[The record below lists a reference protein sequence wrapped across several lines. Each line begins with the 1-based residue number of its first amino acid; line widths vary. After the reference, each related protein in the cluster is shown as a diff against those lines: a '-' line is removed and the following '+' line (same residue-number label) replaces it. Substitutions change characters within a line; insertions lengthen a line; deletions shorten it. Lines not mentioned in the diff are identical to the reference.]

1 MKKTLILIRHA
12 SAEENN
18 FTIKDFDRQL
28 IDKGLS
34 EAAKMGRW
42 MADKKINPDHII
54 TSSAPRAYKTAEI
67 IASQL
72 QFDISSIESI
82 RNLYDGGPNAYLD
95 QVVSTPETSQLLIL
109 FGHNPDISYFGEYLS
124 DAHIGSM
131 KKCSIVIIEFAD
143 QKWEEISAG
152 TGKFISYITPKE
164 VKEAS

>member
-1 MKKTLILIRHA
+1 MKKTLILVRHA

-18 FTIKDFDRQL
+18 FKIKDFDRQL
-28 IDKGLS
+28 IDKGLA
-34 EAAKMGRW
+34 EATIMGSW
-42 MADKKINPDHII
+42 IAGKKINPDRFI
-54 TSSAPRAYKTAEI
+54 TSSAPRAYKTAEV

-72 QFDISSIESI
+72 DFDISAIEST
-82 RNLYDGGPNAYLD
+82 RNLYDGGPNAYLK
-95 QVVSTPETSQLLIL
+95 QVVSTPETSQLLVL

-131 KKCSIVIIEFAD
+131 KKCSIVILEFED

-152 TGKFISYITPKE
+152 TGQFVSYITPKE